1 MELWCATTAPGLE
14 AIAREDLADHGAEP
28 TSIGYQPSG
37 LVGFEVPSYADGVD
51 LVHRVRTI
59 DRLGPVLADAE
70 LDPEDPWDQLEALA
84 DEIDWTRWID
94 KRTRWG
100 VRVARAGEHP
110 YGSPDVERR
119 LGGFVDDRLTEALDR
134 RPPVDLDDPDTQI
147 RGHLDGEGHLV
158 LWIDLVGHRS
168 LHRRGVRA
176 VDHPAAMKDTLAA
189 ALVDRVGWDP
199 STALAD
205 PMGGGGTL
213 VVEAAWAA
221 LGVSPVHLRA
231 GDLLF
236 HRVPRGRG
244 QAADPG
250 PGVPPE
256 TESPADPW
264 FVLGDHSPERVEGAQ
279 ANLERAGVRD
289 LVDTYVGAARSLPE
303 HVDEV
308 GAVVANPPYGIRSGE
323 GQLDDAYE
331 GLVDGALEVLAP
343 GGRIGLLT
351 PKTDIVRSVA
361 DGRGLTVAERT
372 SVYHGRLVVDL
383 IVLET

>member
-14 AIAREDLADHGAEP
+14 EIVREHLADHGAKP
-28 TSIGYQPSG
+28 TSIGYQSSG
-37 LVGFEVPSYADGVD
+37 LVGFEVSSYADGVD

-59 DRLGPVLADAE
+59 DRLGPVLADAH

-84 DEIDWTRWID
+84 DEIDWTVWID
-94 KRTRWG
+94 ERTRWG

-119 LGGFVDDRLTEALDR
+119 LGGLVDERLTAALDR

-147 RGHLDGEGHLV
+147 RGHLDGDGHLV
-158 LWIDLVGHRS
+158 LWIDLVGQRS

-176 VDHPAAMKDTLAA
+176 VDHPAAMKGTLAA

-213 VVEAAWAA
+213 VIEAAWTA
-221 LGVSPVHLRA
+221 LGASPVHLRA
-231 GDLLF
+231 DDLLV

-244 QAADPG
+244 QAVDPG
-250 PGVPPE
+250 TGLPPE
-256 TESPADPW
+256 PEPPTEPW
-264 FVLGDHSPERVEGAQ
+264 FVLGDHSPQRIEGAR
-279 ANLERAGVRD
+279 ANLERAGVLD
-289 LVDTYVGAARSLPE
+289 LTHTYVGPARSLPQQA
-303 HVDEV
+303 DRV

-323 GQLDDAYE
+323 GRLDGAYE
-331 GLVDGALEVLAP
+331 GLVDGALEVLEP
-343 GGRIGLLT
+343 RGCIGLLT
-351 PKTDIVRSVA
+351 PKTDTVRSIA
-361 DGRGLTVAERT
+361 ESRGLAVAEQT

-383 IVLET
+383 IVLEP